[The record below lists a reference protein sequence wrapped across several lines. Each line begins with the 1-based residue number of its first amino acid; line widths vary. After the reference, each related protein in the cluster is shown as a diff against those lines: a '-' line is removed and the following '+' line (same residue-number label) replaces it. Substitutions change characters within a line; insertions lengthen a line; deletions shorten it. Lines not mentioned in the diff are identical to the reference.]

1 MLDEKRE
8 AIKKTLKTADVIILE
23 GTLIFTNPGI
33 RNLIDL
39 KIFLDTDEDIRL
51 SRKVYRDVCLRNKN
65 LNDVL
70 DKYLKYIKKGFDKYT
85 LPSKKYADIIIP
97 DFGGGY
103 SSDFVDLGA
112 GFSTLESAALD
123 LVTN

>member
-8 AIKKTLKTADVIILE
+8 EIKKTLKTADVIILE

-103 SSDFVDLGA
+103 SSDFVD
-112 GFSTLESAALD
+112 
-123 LVTN
+123 

>member
-8 AIKKTLKTADVIILE
+8 EIKKTLKTADVIILE

-51 SRKVYRDVCLRNKN
+51 SRKVYSDVCLRNKN

-103 SSDFVDLGA
+103 SSDFVD
-112 GFSTLESAALD
+112 
-123 LVTN
+123 